1 MRKLAQDALHF
12 LLFLGHIAFNIVIE
26 INYSQGL
33 DEKGGTRATLVV
45 DDARE
50 IHFIFLFNR
59 YNIAVTTHG
68 NNIIHKILLIIG
80 IVEDA
85 VQLILHAIFG
95 NLNGRAQA
103 VQLGRSIILNL
114 GVLIDSTRDLLF
126 QARKLLH
133 ATGIFGQGRSH
144 FRIGSQELLHGAQGL
159 RRGLDVQQL
168 LRQQRA
174 AQLRPLHIAG
184 DIKGATKGK
193 ALALVHNA
201 QGLRSFLLQCL
212 NLAKI
217 AFDLQCSHSLLT
229 QKSARFGCQ
238 QAFDLI
244 KFQCFDC
251 KACHLH
257 HTSKIMSASSSR

>member
-12 LLFLGHIAFNIVIE
+12 LLFLGHIALNIVIE

-33 DEKGGTRATLVV
+33 DEKGGTGATLVV

-59 YNIAVTTHG
+59 DNIAVTTHG

-114 GVLIDSTRDLLF
+114 GVLIDSTGDLLF

-133 ATGIFGQGRSH
+133 ATGIFG
-144 FRIGSQELLHGAQGL
+144 
-159 RRGLDVQQL
+159 
-168 LRQQRA
+168 
-174 AQLRPLHIAG
+174 
-184 DIKGATKGK
+184 
-193 ALALVHNA
+193 
-201 QGLRSFLLQCL
+201 
-212 NLAKI
+212 
-217 AFDLQCSHSLLT
+217 
-229 QKSARFGCQ
+229 
-238 QAFDLI
+238 
-244 KFQCFDC
+244 
-251 KACHLH
+251 
-257 HTSKIMSASSSR
+257 